1 MKDLDCPLLYIL
13 TKTLLKAQS
22 LSSMLFQPYLKHLQ
36 REYYR
41 GGIHCKMN
49 KTPAQ
54 KCTHTIQSWPCC
66 IDIRVVH
73 WPTLFCTLC
82 CTDYALRSSWSFY
95 SINEIKSC
103 GMTIAN
109 SINTRPCSYTPVK
122 IKLQSVFTSGDFIAH
137 TRILSPVHIDLEG
150 SFTAQLC
157 QQLN

>member
-1 MKDLDCPLLYIL
+1 MYINQN
-13 TKTLLKAQS
+13 TTE
-22 LSSMLFQPYLKHLQ
+22 SSVFKLNVKLFQPYLKQLQ
-36 REYYR
+36 REYNR
-41 GGIHCKMN
+41 RGIHCKIN

-66 IDIRVVH
+66 IDIRVVR

-82 CTDYALRSSWSFY
+82 CTHYALRSSWSFY

-103 GMTIAN
+103 GTTIAN

-122 IKLQSVFTSGDFIAH
+122 LKLQSVFTSGDFIAH